1 MLKKLNLMIIAILA
15 FGFVGLSQVDAVQAE
30 ESVVS
35 LDSEFTD
42 LSFGIFKN
50 DISEEDAT
58 EKLKV
63 GSVQLKWESSVSGK
77 DLEVRYRA
85 DGDEKWTTSK
95 AFSSDSN
102 NYIIKGVDE
111 NKFFE
116 WAIGYDSQWTTP
128 QEFHSLGMH
137 LFENFTAKAGPESM
151 KLTWSIDYDI
161 ASKLKDRDFKA
172 IIKYQNDIAKRR
184 SKKGLEGGGYEYTK
198 SFSILDKSIEIKNLN
213 GHDKYEFKLGFAPF
227 DDIDKVKSEKD
238 QVVWSKKVKKKTERG
253 WGIAKLLILIGALA
267 FFIFGMKL
275 MSEGLQ
281 QAAGSRLRGML
292 SSMTSN
298 RVKGV
303 FTGFGI
309 TSIVQSSSVTTV
321 MTVSFVNAG
330 LMTLRQSA
338 GVMMGA
344 NIGTTITAWIIVFL
358 GFKLSIGDYAYMLIA
373 LAAPLLFISKGK
385 AKAWVTAIFGFCILF
400 LGLGVLK
407 NAVPSLDADSAIVQ
421 FFVDFKEAWYGP
433 VMFVMLGALVTVVIQ
448 SSSAAMALTLA
459 MVASGT
465 LPFDVACAMVLGENI
480 GTTITAELASLI
492 ANVHAKRS
500 ARIHSMFNIVGVVWM
515 LLIFHFFLD
524 GLAGIVTGDPYTD
537 VAVAATAI
545 ALFHTS
551 FNLINVVLLIWFVPQ
566 LVRLAER
573 TVKSKGD
580 SDEEFKLDFINGPL
594 GSTAELGILEAK
606 KEVAKFG
613 KITGKMNGFVETFI
627 NSTDRKEKNKM
638 LRKIEK
644 YEEITDRVE
653 IEIAQFLGKTAQL
666 EMSNEASSNMRGMLN
681 ITTDLERIGD
691 IFFQMSKTLERKDSD
706 KVYFTPEQR
715 NGLNGM
721 LKCIDRAFEV
731 MNENLNAEYGTIS
744 MDSAVSREREINQMR
759 DQLREQHLENLGTG
773 TNIDNS
779 LVYSNLFSSLEK
791 VGDHIINVSEQVAF
805 ENID

>member
-1 MLKKLNLMIIAILA
+1 
-15 FGFVGLSQVDAVQAE
+15 
-30 ESVVS
+30 
-35 LDSEFTD
+35 
-42 LSFGIFKN
+42 
-50 DISEEDAT
+50 
-58 EKLKV
+58 
-63 GSVQLKWESSVSGK
+63 
-77 DLEVRYRA
+77 
-85 DGDEKWTTSK
+85 
-95 AFSSDSN
+95 
-102 NYIIKGVDE
+102 
-111 NKFFE
+111 
-116 WAIGYDSQWTTP
+116 
-128 QEFHSLGMH
+128 
-137 LFENFTAKAGPESM
+137 
-151 KLTWSIDYDI
+151 
-161 ASKLKDRDFKA
+161 
-172 IIKYQNDIAKRR
+172 
-184 SKKGLEGGGYEYTK
+184 
-198 SFSILDKSIEIKNLN
+198 
-213 GHDKYEFKLGFAPF
+213 
-227 DDIDKVKSEKD
+227 
-238 QVVWSKKVKKKTERG
+238 
-253 WGIAKLLILIGALA
+253 
-267 FFIFGMKL
+267 
-275 MSEGLQ
+275 
-281 QAAGSRLRGML
+281 
-292 SSMTSN
+292 MTSN

-613 KITGKMNGFVETFI
+613 KITGKMNEFVETFI

>member
-1 MLKKLNLMIIAILA
+1 MLKKLNLLFLA
-15 FGFVGLSQVDAVQAE
+15 LVALGFTSLSQTVGNQPEALASE
-30 ESVVS
+30 
-35 LDSEFTD
+35 LDGEFSKRRSD
-42 LSFGIFKN
+42 IFKN
-50 DISEEDAT
+50 DISEEDKT
-58 EKLKV
+58 EKLEV
-63 GSVQLKWESSVSGK
+63 GSVKLHWESTVSGE
-77 DLEVRYRA
+77 DLKIRFKL
-85 DGDEKWTTSK
+85 DGDEKWTYSK

-102 NYIIKGVDE
+102 NYVVNGIDE
-111 NKFFE
+111 NKFFD
-116 WAIGYDSQWTTP
+116 WAIGYQGKWTSTE
-128 QEFHSLGMH
+128 EFHSLGMH
-137 LFENFTAKAGPESM
+137 LFDNFVAKPGAESM
-151 KLTWSIDYDI
+151 KLSWSIDYDI
-161 ASKLKDRDFKA
+161 ATKLKDRNIVA
-172 IIKYQNDIAKRR
+172 IVKYQNDIAKRR
-184 SKKGLEGGGYEYTK
+184 GKKGLEGGGWEYTN
-198 SFSILDKSIEIKNLN
+198 SFSILDKKIEITNLN
-213 GHDKYEFKLGFAPF
+213 GHDKYEFKIGFAPF
-227 DDIDKVKSEKD
+227 ADTDKVKSEKD
-238 QVVWSKKVKKKTERG
+238 EMIWSDKVKMKTERG
-253 WGIAKLLILIGALA
+253 WGVAKFLILIGALA

-281 QAAGSRLRGML
+281 QAAGSRLRSML
-292 SSMTSN
+292 GSMTSN

-330 LMTLRQSA
+330 LMSLRQSA

-358 GFKLSIGDYAYMLIA
+358 GFKLSIGDYAYMMIA
-373 LAAPLLFISKGK
+373 LAAPMLFISKGK
-385 AKAWVTAIFGFCILF
+385 SKAWVTAIFGFCILF

-407 NAVPSLDADSAIVQ
+407 DAVPSLDADSAIVQ
-421 FFVDFKEAWYGP
+421 FFVEFKEAWYGP
-433 VMFVMLGALVTVVIQ
+433 GMFVMLGALVTVVIQ

-459 MVASGT
+459 MVASGS

-500 ARIHSMFNIVGVVWM
+500 ARIHSMFNIVGVLWM
-515 LLIFHFFLD
+515 LLIFHWFLG
-524 GLAGIVTGDPYTD
+524 GLAWMVTGDPYTD

-545 ALFHTS
+545 ALFHTA
-551 FNLINVVLLIWFVPQ
+551 FNSINVFVLIWFVPQ

-580 SDEEFKLDFINGPL
+580 SDEEFKLDFISGPL
-594 GSTAELGILEAK
+594 GSTAELCILEAT

-613 KITGKMNGFVETFI
+613 NLTGKMNGFVETFI
-627 NSTDRKEKNKM
+627 NSSDRKEKNKM

-653 IEIAQFLGKTAQL
+653 IEIAEFLGKTAQL
-666 EMSNEASSNMRGMLN
+666 EMSNEASTNMRGMLN

-691 IFFQMSKTLERKDSD
+691 IFFQMSKTLEKKDSD
-706 KVYFTPEQR
+706 KIYFTPEQR
-715 NGLNGM
+715 NGLNAM
-721 LKCIDRAFEV
+721 LQCVHRSFEV
-731 MNENLNAEYGTIS
+731 MNENLNAEYGSIS
-744 MDSAVSREREINQMR
+744 LDKAISREREINQLR
-759 DQLREQHLENLGTG
+759 DQLREEHLANIGTG

-779 LVYSNLFSSLEK
+779 LIYSNLFSSLEK